1 MKLIENI
8 KEKLK
13 NVPVKK
19 VLIVCAL
26 VLMMIATVV
35 ITAVIASRGNG
46 PSRNDGADSTQPN
59 DQSVFNPNV
68 FIPSDYPDDQN
79 GADDEPITYTDEKG
93 LVFVSNGDGT
103 CYVDGMGSCELEE
116 IDIPTKSP
124 LGDTV
129 TKISASAFSGCEY
142 LFTIRIPSSVRTIE
156 TGAFR
161 GCAELVSISVDKDNP
176 IYASVGGVLF
186 SADRSVLI
194 CYPSNR
200 AGVSYLL
207 SSDVRS
213 INAYAFEGA
222 RNLKKLLYEKN
233 ISSFQRIN
241 ILVGNDILDK
251 MSITCN
257 YVSAK

>member
-35 ITAVIASRGNG
+35 ITAVVASRSGGTRNG
-46 PSRNDGADSTQPN
+46 GDADTPQT
-59 DQSVFNPNV
+59 DDVSVFNPSV
-68 FIPSDYPDDQN
+68 YPPSDAQSGDGTSKN
-79 GADDEPITYTDEKG
+79 EPITYTDEKG

-222 RNLKKLLYEKN
+222 RNVKKLLYEKN